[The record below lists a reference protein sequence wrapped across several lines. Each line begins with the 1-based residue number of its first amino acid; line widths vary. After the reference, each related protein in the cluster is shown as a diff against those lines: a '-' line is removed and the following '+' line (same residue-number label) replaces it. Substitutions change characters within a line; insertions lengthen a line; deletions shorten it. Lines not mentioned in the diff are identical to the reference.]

1 MSIFGAILRYFLD
14 VYFYILIV
22 RFVLELMIGV
32 NRSWRPRGLWLVL
45 SEIVMTVTDP
55 PLKVVRKVVKPVRVG
70 SAGIDFSWTV
80 LLLVVGI
87 LQVFAN
93 SI

>member
-1 MSIFGAILRYFLD
+1 MSIFGAIMRYFLD

-45 SEIVMTVTDP
+45 SEIVMTITDP

>member
-22 RFVLELMIGV
+22 RFILELMIGV
-32 NRSWRPRGLWLVL
+32 NRSWRPKGVWLVL
-45 SEIVMTVTDP
+45 SEIVMTITDP

-80 LLLVVGI
+80 LLLLVGI